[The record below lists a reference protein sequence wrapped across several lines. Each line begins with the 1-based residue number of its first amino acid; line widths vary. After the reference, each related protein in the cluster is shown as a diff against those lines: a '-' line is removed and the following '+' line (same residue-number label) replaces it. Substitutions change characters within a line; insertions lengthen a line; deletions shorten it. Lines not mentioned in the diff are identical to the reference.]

1 VQSNI
6 TIADLDTVNADFEVR
21 LAGLVRET
29 VTPLVGRQLKSV
41 RAFKESSDGSYV
53 EHEITVT
60 VTGGFM
66 NGDGGIS
73 LEGTYPHPLSG
84 KPMNTEISV

>member
-1 VQSNI
+1 MQSNI

-29 VTPLVGRQLKSV
+29 VTPLVGRQLKVV

-53 EHEITVT
+53 EHEVTVT

-66 NGDGGIS
+66 NGDGWIS
-73 LEGTYPHPLSG
+73 LEGTYPHPHSG